1 MKVVFECQE
10 EGMNPALVCV
20 CVCVCVCVRVIEIAC
35 KRMREIDCGYVRK
48 RKKDRECVHDSA

>member
-1 MKVVFECQE
+1 
-10 EGMNPALVCV
+10 MNPALVCV